1 MSGTSIVALLY
12 PPRDAVRHSMLRS
25 WLPLA
30 VWAALVLAAPRA
42 GLGETIYV
50 KLLVDEEEPAVQQR
64 WQKRLQRRLQAA
76 SEIIHKYCD
85 VQFAVAAYDTWKS
98 DNRINEFSRS
108 LQEFESNVRPQPAQI
123 AIGFTSQFQ
132 FKRGR
137 NSLGGTRGPMRAH
150 ILIREGARTVFEAE
164 RIEVLVHEL
173 GHFLGAVHSERA
185 DSVMRPILGDGKARS
200 KTFNIQFDRQNARVI
215 SMVGDEISRR
225 RVRRFDQLSRD
236 TKQRLRGIY
245 VQLAD
250 ELPKDGAAKRGIF
263 LVDQSLRR
271 PPQPVRRGRRPLRT
285 APQ

>member
-1 MSGTSIVALLY
+1 
-12 PPRDAVRHSMLRS
+12 MLRS

-30 VWAALVLAAPRA
+30 VWAALVLAIPCAGRA
-42 GLGETIYV
+42 ETIYV
-50 KLLVDEEEPAVQQR
+50 KLLVDEEEPGVQQR
-64 WQKRLQRRLQAA
+64 WQKRLQSRLQAA
-76 SEIIHKYCD
+76 SEIIHKHCD

-98 DNRINEFSRS
+98 DDRVNEFSRS
-108 LQEFESNVRPQPAQI
+108 LTDFESKVRPRPGQI
-123 AIGFTSQFQ
+123 AIGFTSQFR
-132 FKRGR
+132 FRRGR
-137 NSLGGTRGPMRAH
+137 NSLGGTRGPMRGH
-150 ILIREGARTVFEAE
+150 ILIREGARTVYEAE

-173 GHFLGAVHSERA
+173 GHFLGAVHSEQA

-215 SMVGDEISRR
+215 NMIGDEISRR

-250 ELPKDGAAKRGIF
+250 ELPKDGAANRGIF

-271 PPQPVRRGRRPLRT
+271 QPQPVRRQRRPLRS
-285 APQ
+285 APK